1 MFVHCVFCL
10 LQGTDNFGFPMLLDM
25 YALLLSPQERE
36 KGRLPQKIKGL
47 DEYSD

>member
-1 MFVHCVFCL
+1 MFVHCVYCL

-36 KGRLPQKIKGL
+36 KGRLSQKINDLEK
-47 DEYSD
+47 YSD